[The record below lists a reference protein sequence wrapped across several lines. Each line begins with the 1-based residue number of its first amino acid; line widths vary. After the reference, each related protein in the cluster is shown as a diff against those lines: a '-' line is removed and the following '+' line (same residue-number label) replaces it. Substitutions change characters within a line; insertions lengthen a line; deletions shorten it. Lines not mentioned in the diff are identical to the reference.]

1 VLPIFDEVV
10 DFTLVQLLSCMGNL
24 GVTDG
29 WYRQPLWNGWENAL
43 AKSVGSQPAT
53 PARFRPAASSVR
65 RTLLASV
72 ALACV
77 TGASLTS
84 LQVPAAATMPGFS
97 PYLSPYLYYDPYDRP
112 NPILRPRPVVRPEPE
127 LKSGL
132 KPDLKPEPAK
142 DFGAMPKGPLQI
154 VVSIA
159 DQHVTLYSNGVRVA
173 QGPVSTGV
181 PGRPTPT
188 GVFSIIQKD
197 RFHHS
202 NLYSNAPMPFMERIT
217 WSGVALHEGP
227 LPGYPASH
235 GCIRMTHDF
244 ALRLWQV
251 AKLGVRVIV
260 ARSEVLPVD
269 VAHPGLFQPKP
280 KPPEPPVAGDD
291 PDKHALSSASV
302 NFAQATTSSLDTASD
317 QTAGK
322 PMAATDPAAAAPVAV
337 DALRGAVEMG
347 RPAAP
352 GITARVPAPA
362 AAAAGEPVGVAT
374 KPALADPSKPAPDAV
389 DPVKA
394 TPMPTPLKARTAD
407 QPVRHTGTVAVFISR
422 KEKKLF
428 VRQGMEPL
436 FDMPV
441 EIEHPEQP
449 FGTHVFTALGFADSG
464 ARMRWN
470 LMSIAAE
477 PRQLTSAKI
486 GPKVAPGSRAPE
498 TYLPQTAAQVLD
510 RIHIPQEA
518 SDRIGEILSPG
529 ASLVISDQGLGEET
543 GEGTDFIVLTR

>member
-1 VLPIFDEVV
+1 VRRA
-10 DFTLVQLLSCMGNL
+10 LLS
-24 GVTDG
+24 
-29 WYRQPLWNGWENAL
+29 
-43 AKSVGSQPAT
+43 
-53 PARFRPAASSVR
+53 
-65 RTLLASV
+65 SV
-72 ALACV
+72 ALAFV
-77 TGASLTS
+77 TGALLTG
-84 LQVPAAATMPGFS
+84 LPVPADAAMPGYYY
-97 PYLSPYLYYDPYDRP
+97 PYPNLDPYFDPNLSPNPIVRP
-112 NPILRPRPVVRPEPE
+112 NPIIRPNPRPD

-142 DFGAMPKGPLQI
+142 DFGVMPKGPLQI

-159 DQHVTLYSNGVRVA
+159 DQHVTLYSNGARVA

-244 ALRLWQV
+244 AARLWQV
-251 AKLGVRVIV
+251 ARIGVRVIV
-260 ARSEVLPVD
+260 ARNDVLPLD
-269 VAHPGLFQPKP
+269 FDHPRLFGPKP
-280 KPPEPPVAGDD
+280 KPPEPPVASDD
-291 PDKHALSSASV
+291 PDKHAEAGAPI
-302 NFAQATTSSLDTASD
+302 NFAQAAIPGPETASD
-317 QTAGK
+317 RAALGTTA
-322 PMAATDPAAAAPVAV
+322 PPAP
-337 DALRGAVEMG
+337 DALRGTVETT
-347 RPAAP
+347 AA
-352 GITARVPAPA
+352 VPAPA
-362 AAAAGEPVGVAT
+362 PVAAGEPVAT
-374 KPALADPSKPAPDAV
+374 KPALADPPKPATDAV

-394 TPMPTPLKARTAD
+394 TPLPTPPKARGTE
-407 QPVRHTGTVAVFISR
+407 QPVRHIGTIAVFISR

-428 VRQGMEPL
+428 VRQGFQPL

-449 FGTHVFTALGFADSG
+449 FGTHVFTALGLADNG
-464 ARMRWN
+464 AHMRWN
-470 LMSIAAE
+470 VMSIAAE
-477 PRQLTSAKI
+477 PPRQAMSAKI
-486 GPKVAPGSRAPE
+486 GPKAHPEARAAE
-498 TYLPQTAAQVLD
+498 AYLPQTATQVLD

-518 SDRIGEILSPG
+518 SDRIGEILSSG
-529 ASLVISDQGLGEET
+529 ASLVISDQGLGGET

>member
-1 VLPIFDEVV
+1 VRQAL
-10 DFTLVQLLSCMGNL
+10 LV
-24 GVTDG
+24 
-29 WYRQPLWNGWENAL
+29 
-43 AKSVGSQPAT
+43 
-53 PARFRPAASSVR
+53 
-65 RTLLASV
+65 SV
-72 ALACV
+72 AFAFV
-77 TGASLTS
+77 AGASLTS
-84 LQVPAAATMPGFS
+84 LLMPAEAAMPGFS
-97 PYLSPYLYYDPYDRP
+97 PYPNPDPYFDPYDP
-112 NPILRPRPVVRPEPE
+112 PYPIVRPRPIVRPQPD

-132 KPDLKPEPAK
+132 KPNPKPNLKPEPAK
-142 DFGAMPKGPLQI
+142 DFGVMPKGPLQI

-159 DQHVTLYSNGVRVA
+159 DQHVTLYSNGVHVA

-244 ALRLWQV
+244 AARLWQV
-251 AKLGVRVIV
+251 ARLGVRVIV
-260 ARSEVLPVD
+260 ARSDVLPVD
-269 VAHPGLFQPKP
+269 FAHPRLFQPKP
-280 KPPEPPVAGDD
+280 KPPEPPVASDD
-291 PDKHALSSASV
+291 PDKHALASSPI
-302 NFAQATTSSLDTASD
+302 NFAQATISGSDTASD
-317 QTAGK
+317 Q
-322 PMAATDPAAAAPVAV
+322 AAAGTAVKPIGAVAPDPTVAAPAAV
-337 DALRGAVEMG
+337 DALRGAVETDS
-347 RPAAP
+347 RAAA
-352 GITARVPAPA
+352 TVPALAP
-362 AAAAGEPVGVAT
+362 AAAGEPVGVST
-374 KPALADPSKPAPDAV
+374 RPALADPPKPGPDAA

-407 QPVRHTGTVAVFISR
+407 QPVRHTGTVAAFISR

-449 FGTHVFTALGFADSG
+449 FGTHVFTALGLTDNG

-470 LMSIAAE
+470 VMSIAAE
-477 PRQLTSAKI
+477 PPRQLLSAKI
-486 GPKVAPGSRAPE
+486 GPKAHPDARAADVF
-498 TYLPQTAAQVLD
+498 LPQTAARVLD

-518 SDRIGEILSPG
+518 ADRIGEILSPG

-543 GEGTDFIVLTR
+543 GQGTDFIILTR